1 MLQKSAKTSKRAKL
15 ARMKKSER
23 VSIYSLLKIV
33 FKSARAL
40 YVYFTVDECTA
51 SRSEDVSSRSTYGH
65 LLFTR
70 PRKRLTVCLH
80 IHSGLLKASF
90 PIRTFHSITSY
101 HFRWNVVQISSLVS
115 LGMLSS
121 ASGSDALESPKFKCL
136 VSLDLIRSVARFEC
150 SLQCYNTF

>member
-15 ARMKKSER
+15 ASMKKSER

-51 SRSEDVSSRSTYGH
+51 SRSEDFSSRSTYGH

-70 PRKRLTVCLH
+70 PRKHLTVRLH
-80 IHSGLLKASF
+80 LHSGLLEAF
-90 PIRTFHSITSY
+90 QIRTFHSITSY